1 MTKLAFVNRYS
12 NLKFQPFSNRKNLKY
27 KIINEQSEIYMPLTI
42 INSFASWVLKQR
54 IHQIELFLKYPNEVQ
69 EELLMNLIQSSKN
82 TVLGKEYDYAS
93 INSYATFADRIPI
106 STYEELQPLIERTR
120 KGEQNVFWETPIK
133 WFAKSSGT
141 TNAKSKFIPVS
152 NEALEDCHYKGSKD
166 LLCLYLNNNEESE
179 LFLGKSLRLGG
190 SSQIYE
196 DNNTFFGDLSA
207 ILIENMPIWAEFSST
222 PSSKISLMSEWE
234 TKIAAIINETKNEN
248 VTSFAGVPSWMLVL
262 MNKML
267 EETGKGNLF
276 EIWPNLE
283 VYFHG
288 GVNFEPYR
296 EQYKKILPKK
306 DFKYYEIYNASEGF
320 FAIQDLNYSSDLL
333 LMLDYGI
340 FYEFIAMDTFG
351 TPDQKV
357 IRLAD
362 VELFKNYALV
372 ITTNSGL
379 WRYLIGDTVRFTSL
393 NPYRI
398 RVTGRTKHH
407 INVFGEE
414 LMVENTDQAI
424 AKACK
429 ITQME
434 VVEYTVAPVFM
445 NGKEKGAHEWMI
457 EFKNNPADVA
467 QFQKALDESIQ
478 SLNSDYEAKRYNNMT
493 LNPLVINV
501 ARKNL
506 FYDWLKGKNKLGG
519 QHKIPRLSNQRDYL
533 EQLKSMQFQTA

>member
-1 MTKLAFVNRYS
+1 M
-12 NLKFQPFSNRKNLKY
+12 PF
-27 KIINEQSEIYMPLTI
+27 PI
-42 INSFASWVLKQR
+42 INSIASWVLKQR

-69 EELLMNLIQSSKN
+69 EELLFHLIRQAEETKFGRHYDFESIKSYN
-82 TVLGKEYDYAS
+82 TFCE
-93 INSYATFADRIPI
+93 RIPVA
-106 STYEELQPLIERTR
+106 TYEELEPLIERTR
-120 KGEQNVFWETPIK
+120 QGEQNVFWNEPIR

-152 NEALEDCHYKGSKD
+152 ESALEDCHYKGSKD
-166 LLCLYLNNNEESE
+166 LLCMYLNNNEKSE

-196 DNNTFFGDLSA
+196 NNNTSFGDLSA
-207 ILIENMPIWAEFSST
+207 ILIENMPMWAEFSST
-222 PSSKISLMSEWE
+222 PSNKVSLMSEWE
-234 TKIAAIINETKNEN
+234 SKLTAIINETKSEN

-262 MNKML
+262 LNRIL
-267 EETGKGNLF
+267 SETGNTHLM
-276 EIWPNLE
+276 ELWPNLE

-296 EQYKKILPKK
+296 EQYQKIIPNT

-320 FAIQDLNYSSDLL
+320 FAIQDLNYSNDLL

-340 FYEFIAMDTFG
+340 FYEFIPMDTFG
-351 TPDQKV
+351 TDNQKV
-357 IRLAD
+357 IPLSE
-362 VELFKNYALV
+362 VELLKNYAVV

-379 WRYLIGDTVRFTSL
+379 WRYLIGDTLRFTSL

-424 AKACK
+424 AKTCSQLNCDVK
-429 ITQME
+429 D
-434 VVEYTVAPVFM
+434 YTVAPIFM
-445 NGKEKGAHEWMI
+445 KGKEKGAHEWMI
-457 EFKNNPADVA
+457 EFK
-467 QFQKALDESIQ
+467 KAPEDTALFAKILDEMLQ
-478 SLNSDYEAKRYNNMT
+478 TVNSDYEAKRYNNMT
-493 LNPLVINV
+493 LNPLKINV
-501 ARKNL
+501 ARENL
-506 FYDWLKGKNKLGG
+506 FYDWLAANDKLGG

-533 EQLKSMQFQTA
+533 EQLKNMH

>member
-1 MTKLAFVNRYS
+1 
-12 NLKFQPFSNRKNLKY
+12 
-27 KIINEQSEIYMPLTI
+27 MPLTI

-69 EELLMNLIQSSKN
+69 EELLMNLIGSAKN
-82 TVLGKEYDYAS
+82 TVLGKKYDYYS
-93 INSYATFADRIPI
+93 INTYSKFAERIPI
-106 STYEELQPLIERTR
+106 STYEDLQPLIERTR
-120 KGEQNVFWETPIK
+120 QGEQNVFWEEPIK

-166 LLCLYLNNNEESE
+166 LLCLYLSNNENSE

-196 DNNTFFGDLSA
+196 DNDTFFGDLSA

-222 PSSKISLMSEWE
+222 PSNKISLMSDWE
-234 TKIAAIINETKNEN
+234 TKIKAIINETKNEN

-267 EETGKGNLF
+267 EETGKGNLL

-296 EQYKKILPKK
+296 EQYKNILPKK

-320 FAIQDLNYSSDLL
+320 FAIQDLNNSSDLL

-340 FYEFIAMDTFG
+340 FYEFIPMDTFG
-351 TPDQKV
+351 TPHQKV

-429 ITQME
+429 LTNTQ
-434 VVEYTVAPVFM
+434 VVDYTVAPVFM
-445 NGKEKGAHEWMI
+445 EGKEKGAHEWII
-457 EFKNNPADVA
+457 EFKVNPIDISV
-467 QFQKALDESIQ
+467 FQKILDESIQ
-478 SLNSDYEAKRYNNMT
+478 SLNSDYEAKRFNNMT
-493 LNPLVINV
+493 LNPLIINI

-506 FYDWLKGKNKLGG
+506 FYDWLKDRNKLGG
-519 QHKIPRLSNQRDYL
+519 QHKIPRLSNHRDYL
-533 EQLKSMQFQTA
+533 EQLKSMQISIVV

>member
-1 MTKLAFVNRYS
+1 
-12 NLKFQPFSNRKNLKY
+12 
-27 KIINEQSEIYMPLTI
+27 MPLPI

-54 IHQIELFLKYPNEVQ
+54 IHQMELFLKYPNEVQ
-69 EELLMNLIQSSKN
+69 EELLMNLIRSAEGTFIGSKYDFSSIK
-82 TVLGKEYDYAS
+82 
-93 INSYATFADRIPI
+93 SYHTFTERVPI
-106 STYEELQPLIERTR
+106 STYEELEPLIEQTR
-120 KGEQNVFWETPIK
+120 RGEQNIIWNTPIK

-152 NEALEDCHYKGSKD
+152 NEALEDCHYKGTKD
-166 LLCLYLNNNEESE
+166 LLCLYLNNNENSE

-196 DNNTFFGDLSA
+196 DNNTCFGDLSA

-222 PSSKISLMSEWE
+222 PSNRVSLMSEWE
-234 TKIAAIINETKNEN
+234 SKIAAIINETKNEN

-262 MNKML
+262 LNKIL
-267 EETGKGNLF
+267 EESGKTNLLD
-276 EIWPNLE
+276 IWPNLE

-288 GVNFEPYR
+288 GVSFDPYR
-296 EQYKKILPKK
+296 EQYKKILPKS

-320 FAIQDLNYSSDLL
+320 FAIQDLNDSSELL

-340 FYEFIAMDTFG
+340 FYEFIPMDVFG
-351 TPDQKV
+351 TSEQLAV
-357 IRLAD
+357 RLAD
-362 VELFKNYALV
+362 VELMKNYAVV

-379 WRYLIGDTVRFTSL
+379 WRYLLGDTVRFTSL

-414 LMVENTDQAI
+414 LMVENTDMAI
-424 AKACK
+424 AKACA
-429 ITQME
+429 ITHSE
-434 VVEYTVAPVFM
+434 VVDYTVAPIFM
-445 NGKEKGAHEWMI
+445 QDKEKGAHEWII
-457 EFKNNPADVA
+457 EFKENPKDHAA
-467 QFQKALDESIQ
+467 FQKILDETLQ

-493 LNPLVINV
+493 LNPLVMHV
-501 ARKNL
+501 ARPNL
-506 FYDWLKGKNKLGG
+506 FYDWLKDQNKLGG

-533 EQLKSMQFQTA
+533 EQLKNLSATRNRP

>member
-1 MTKLAFVNRYS
+1 
-12 NLKFQPFSNRKNLKY
+12 
-27 KIINEQSEIYMPLTI
+27 MPIQL

-54 IHQIELFLKYPNEVQ
+54 IHQIELFIKYPNEVQ
-69 EELLMNLIQSSKN
+69 EELLMNLLQSSKN
-82 TVLGKEYDYAS
+82 TVLGKEYNYAT
-93 INSYATFADRIPI
+93 INSYATFADRVPI

-141 TNAKSKFIPVS
+141 TDAKSKFIPVS

-166 LLCLYLNNNEESE
+166 LLCLYLNNNEDSQ

-190 SSQIYE
+190 SAQIYE

-222 PSSKISLMSEWE
+222 PSNRISLMCEWE
-234 TKIAAIINETKNEN
+234 AKIEAIINETKREN

-267 EETGKGNLF
+267 ENSGRESLF

-288 GVNFEPYR
+288 GVSFEPYR
-296 EQYKKILPKK
+296 EQYKKILPTR

-320 FAIQDLNYSSDLL
+320 FAIQDLNNSNDLL

-340 FYEFIAMDTFG
+340 FYEFIPMDTFG
-351 TPDQKV
+351 TMDQKT

-362 VELFKNYALV
+362 VELFKNYALI

-393 NPYRI
+393 SPYRI

-429 ITQME
+429 VTNSEI
-434 VVEYTVAPVFM
+434 VDYTVAPIFM
-445 NGKEKGAHEWMI
+445 IDREKGAHEWMI
-457 EFKNNPADVA
+457 EFKKKPADIA
-467 QFQKALDESIQ
+467 LFQKVLDETIQ
-478 SLNSDYEAKRYNNMT
+478 SVNSDYEAKRHNNMT
-493 LNPLVINV
+493 LNPLVLNI
-501 ARKNL
+501 ARENL
-506 FYDWLKGKNKLGG
+506 FYEWLKDRNKLGG

-533 EQLKSMQFQTA
+533 EQLKNMQSKVIL